1 MVIMKK
7 YAGIMICMAL
17 VMVLASCGRKNAQQS
32 TSKAQQASQTTSQT
46 TSQQS
51 SQPQP
56 SSQTVN
62 NTKGLK
68 VVGSR
73 LCDSKGDPVQLKG
86 ISTHGLAWFPD
97 YVNPDCIKELKGWGA
112 NVIRLAMYTSEY
124 NGYCT
129 GGNRDQLKDLIRKGV
144 QYASDN
150 DMYAIVD
157 WHVLSEGDPNVYKEE
172 AKSFFSEMSREFASN
187 PQVIYEICNE
197 PCNGTSWDAVYSY
210 ANEVIPLIRANS
222 PDSVIIVGTPN
233 WSQDVDKAAL
243 KPLPYENVMYALHF
257 YAATHKGDLMDKM
270 TSAID
275 LGLPV
280 FVSEF
285 GICDAS
291 GNGAIDESSAN
302 KWVDAMNSRKVS
314 YVCWNLSN
322 KAESSAL
329 IKNTCNK
336 TSGFTDEDLTPEGKW
351 LKRVLLLQDKISQSR
366 NINVIVSYATEIVVI
381 LMHYFSRYSG
391 RFQFLHE
398 SLKVTLIGEALGKG

>member
-1 MVIMKK
+1 MKK

-32 TSKAQQASQTTSQT
+32 TSKAQQTSQTTSQT

-336 TSGFTDEDLTPEGKW
+336 ASGFTDEDLTPEGKW
-351 LKRVLLLQDKISQSR
+351 LKRVL
-366 NINVIVSYATEIVVI
+366 
-381 LMHYFSRYSG
+381 
-391 RFQFLHE
+391 
-398 SLKVTLIGEALGKG
+398 